1 MSRNS
6 HNIGLCHGVF
16 THRFIFRYILGQ
28 FLPRKWKLCSVFDR
42 IRHVCGSMGSISYA
56 MISRGMPWISHSE
69 LEFSLNTT
77 HSPKAI
83 QTLLKARVY
92 TEKPGAH
99 NPDRATSILYLAAYV
114 TAFLRTSLIFLDT
127 F

>member
-1 MSRNS
+1 
-6 HNIGLCHGVF
+6 
-16 THRFIFRYILGQ
+16 
-28 FLPRKWKLCSVFDR
+28 
-42 IRHVCGSMGSISYA
+42 
-56 MISRGMPWISHSE
+56 MPWISYSE

-99 NPDRATSILYLAAYV
+99 NPQRATSILAAYV